1 MKQIDYQIYNNLL
14 DLDLYT
20 LSMCYVV
27 LNEFPRAYC
36 KWSFFDRKDTIYPK
50 GFAEELKKQVS
61 AFKDLS
67 ISDDEIEFLKQKLYY
82 LPHWF
87 FNFLKSYRY
96 DENEVKIEQDS
107 EGHLKIDIEG
117 LWWRTIFWEQPLLET
132 ISEMYHHEMGN
143 LKKVSNEQAFIDG
156 FKKGSTLISNGIKFA
171 EFGCRRRLSYETHK
185 SVLEGLC
192 NARKYFGEEGKNFIG
207 TSDVHL
213 AYLANKEFNT
223 DLSITGTMA
232 HSFVTNIA
240 ALYGPIE
247 ANSIAMN
254 LWCKNFNS
262 DLGIYLPDGV
272 SWKGFESN
280 FSKMNAKIF
289 DGLRHDSGDEI
300 EITNKFVEK
309 YKELGIDPK
318 TKSIIYS
325 NGLTDINYIIKLNE
339 YAKDLMKPSFGL
351 GGFFTCNFRNDNGE
365 PLVNGLN
372 IVIKSV
378 ACKITEKRDYNNV
391 VKIPFDLNKA
401 IGDKKTIDTYNFLLH
416 NV

>member
-36 KWSFFDRKDTIYPK
+36 KWSFFDRNNTIYPK
-50 GFAEELKKQVS
+50 GFDEELKRQIS
-61 AFKDLS
+61 SFKYLS
-67 ISDDEIEFLKQKLYY
+67 ISNEEIEFLKKKLYY

-87 FNFLKSYRY
+87 FNFLKSYKF
-96 DENEVKIEQDS
+96 DENEVTIKQDS
-107 EGHLKIDIEG
+107 EGHLNIDIEG

-132 ISEMYHHEMGN
+132 ISEMYHYKNGN
-143 LKKVSNEQAFIDG
+143 LEKVSEEQAFEDG
-156 FKKGSTLISNGIKFA
+156 YKKGNILLSNNIKFA
-171 EFGCRRRLSYETHK
+171 EFGCRRRLSYNTHK
-185 SVLEGLC
+185 NVLKGLC
-192 NARKYFGEEGKNFIG
+192 EVRNEFGEEGKNFIG
-207 TSDVHL
+207 TSDIHL
-213 AYLANKEFNT
+213 AYVANKEFNT

-240 ALYGPIE
+240 ALYGPVE

-254 LWCKNFNS
+254 LWTKNFNS
-262 DLGIYLPDGV
+262 DLGIFLPDGV

-280 FSKMNAKIF
+280 FSKLNAKTF

-309 YKELGIDPK
+309 YKELGVDPK
-318 TKSIIYS
+318 TKSIVYS
-325 NGLTDINYIIKLNE
+325 NGLTDIDYIIKLND
-339 YAKDLMKPSFGL
+339 YAKNLMKPSFGL
-351 GGFFTCNFRNDNGE
+351 GGFFTCNFRNENNE
-365 PLVNGLN
+365 LLTKGLN

-378 ACKITEKRDYNNV
+378 ACKITEKREYNNV

-416 NV
+416 N